1 MSINNGC
8 VTNTLSDAINNYYE
22 VTTHKGLLN
31 ENINQSTNIWL
42 NKYNTLT
49 TCNPLTYISDEEL
62 IAEIK
67 RRKIPVSKL
76 IQPEYNWKHHRLVTN
91 NLRYLI

>member
-8 VTNTLSDAINNYYE
+8 ATNKLIDAINSHYAIKAN
-22 VTTHKGLLN
+22 KSLLN

-49 TCNPLTYISDEEL
+49 YMSDEEL
-62 IAEIK
+62 IAEVK
-67 RRKIPVSKL
+67 RRKIPISKL
-76 IQPEYNWKHHRLVTN
+76 TQPEYNWKHHRLVTN